1 MPLGEGVAV
10 WGALLVHGRAPFS
23 LMAGQVCVLFGGAT
37 FLWVLFAADCC
48 KHTEGVVDGQRWLW
62 LAFLWFGLSRFLD
75 SLEKASQEKSEG
87 SLLSFLLLFVSWRS
101 ARSLIVPGVF
111 LSTSA
116 GGVAWIVVWECA
128 LGLLG

>member
-1 MPLGEGVAV
+1 MFCLGVLRFFGFC
-10 WGALLVHGRAPFS
+10 LLLIAASTLKELWMGS
-23 LMAGQVCVLFGGAT
+23 AGCGWRF
-37 FLWVLFAADCC
+37 
-48 KHTEGVVDGQRWLW
+48 
-62 LAFLWFGLSRFLD
+62 FGLACLD
-75 SLEKASQEKSEG
+75 FSILWKKASQEKSEG